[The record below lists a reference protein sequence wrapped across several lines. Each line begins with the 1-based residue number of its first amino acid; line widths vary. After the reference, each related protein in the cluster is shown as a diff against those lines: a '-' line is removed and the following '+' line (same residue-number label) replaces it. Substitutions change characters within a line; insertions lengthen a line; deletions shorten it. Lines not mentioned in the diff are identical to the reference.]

1 MLRRKRVSES
11 IILREQDIIH
21 SFIYL
26 YNRTEKNRTEQNL
39 PFDGT
44 SLGTSLGIS
53 LGLMLKLGTVLGTS
67 LRRSLGLSLELGTV
81 LGTSLRVSL
90 GLRLKL
96 GTTKDV
102 QKNRVSESTYRTLT

>member
-1 MLRRKRVSES
+1 
-11 IILREQDIIH
+11 
-21 SFIYL
+21 
-26 YNRTEKNRTEQNL
+26 
-39 PFDGT
+39 
-44 SLGTSLGIS
+44 
-53 LGLMLKLGTVLGTS
+53 MLKLGTVLGTS